1 MSNARSVAPPILEAV
16 DVVKSYGDV
25 HALDGANLAVQPG
38 EWVAITGRSG
48 SGKSTLLN
56 LFAGLDTPTTGLIRF
71 DGHDL
76 TSLGD
81 MDHYRRKTVGL
92 VFQLH
97 NLLPH
102 LDAAHNVEIAMLGT
116 GRSRRECRDLAQALL
131 AEVHLDDKS
140 TRRPPQ
146 LSGGERQR
154 LALARALANEPR
166 ILLADEPTG
175 SLDPEGVNETL
186 ATLDE
191 LRRQHA
197 TTLVM
202 VTHDIEAARVADRT
216 VTMIKGRVTEGSS
229 PPSLGT

>member
-1 MSNARSVAPPILEAV
+1 MSNDRSFVSPILEAV
-16 DVVKSYGDV
+16 DVVKRYGDV
-25 HALDGANLAVQPG
+25 CALDGANLAVQPG

-71 DGHDL
+71 DGRDL

-81 MDHYRRKTVGL
+81 IDQYRRKTVGL

-102 LDAAHNVEIAMLGT
+102 LDAVHNVEVAMLGT
-116 GRSRRECRDLAQALL
+116 GHSRREFRDRAQTLL

-186 ATLDE
+186 AMLNA
-191 LRRQHA
+191 LRRQHE
-197 TTLVM
+197 TTVVM
-202 VTHDIEAARVADRT
+202 ITHDTEAARVADRV
-216 VTMIKGRVTEGSS
+216 VTMVKGRVAEGSILPS
-229 PPSLGT
+229 PT